1 MSDRAVFVDT
11 NIFVYAHDVGSRK
24 RAIAKQK
31 LRGLWESPFP
41 ASISVQ
47 VLQEFYVNLVR
58 KGVALRQ
65 ARESVSDY
73 LVWQVI
79 DNDQSLFVQAIDE
92 QSRWKISFWDA
103 SILAAARRAHAEV
116 LWSEDF
122 NTGQDYDGIVAANP
136 LADEG

>member
-11 NIFVYAHDVGSRK
+11 NILVYAHDIGSEK
-24 RAIAKQK
+24 RAIAKQR
-31 LRGLWESPFP
+31 LRELWDSPFP

-58 KGVALRQ
+58 KGIPLRQ

-79 DNDQSLFVQAIDE
+79 DNDRSLFIEALEE
-92 QSRWKISFWDA
+92 QSRWKTSFWDA
-103 SILAAARRAHAEV
+103 SILAAARRGHAEV
-116 LWSEDF
+116 S
-122 NTGQDYDGIVAANP
+122 P
-136 LADEG
+136 R